1 MNTATQL
8 PEAFLRRLRLILP
21 SDAVYHEV
29 ITSFL
34 MPKLVSFRINRLKVN
49 PQAVMTGLKGA
60 GIRATA
66 FDYWPHMFHCPA
78 ENRAMLL
85 SHPFAENGLI
95 YIQNPSSLLAALL
108 LAPMPGETVLDL
120 AAAPGGKTLI
130 LAELMENTGQISAV
144 EAVKPRFFKLRHILE
159 LHGAKNVKTYLQD
172 GKTVGFKCQGRFD
185 RTLLDAPCSSEARF
199 SIQEPA
205 SWSHWSE
212 KKIQELARKQKQL
225 LFSAIQATKPGGII
239 VYCTCSFAPEENEM
253 VVNHVL
259 KKLPDGIG
267 LLPVELPI
275 ANLQRGLTHWND
287 KEMSPELVKTARI
300 LPDNVYNA
308 MYLAVFIKGQFS
320 RAP

>member
-1 MNTATQL
+1 MMQL
-8 PEAFLRRLRLILP
+8 PDEFLQRLRLILP
-21 SDAVYHEV
+21 SDAVYQEV
-29 ITSFL
+29 IASF
-34 MPKLVSFRINRLKVN
+34 MRPKAVSFRINRLKASVTS
-49 PQAVMTGLKGA
+49 VLTVLKEA
-60 GIRATA
+60 DICATV
-66 FDYWPHMFHCPA
+66 FDFWPHMFHCPA

-85 SHPFAENGLI
+85 SHPFVENGLI

-108 LAPMPGETVLDL
+108 LAPIPGETVLDL

-159 LHGAKNVKTYLQD
+159 LYGAKNVRTYLQD
-172 GKTVGFKCQGRFD
+172 GKTIGFKCQSRFD

-225 LFSAIQATKPGGII
+225 LFSAIQATKPGGTI
-239 VYCTCSFAPEENEM
+239 VYCTCSFAPEENEL

-259 KKLPDGIG
+259 KKLPKEIR
-267 LLPVELPI
+267 LLPVRLPI
-275 ANLQRGLTHWND
+275 TNIQQGLTQWNG
-287 KEMSPELVKTARI
+287 KEMSPELAKTVRI
-300 LPDNVYNA
+300 LPNGVYNA
-308 MYLAVFIKGQFS
+308 MYLAVFIKNTY
-320 RAP
+320 